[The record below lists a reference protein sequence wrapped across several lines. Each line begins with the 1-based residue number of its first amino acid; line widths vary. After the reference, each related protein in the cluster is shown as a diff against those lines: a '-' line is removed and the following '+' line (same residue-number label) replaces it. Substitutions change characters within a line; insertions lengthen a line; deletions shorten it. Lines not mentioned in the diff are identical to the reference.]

1 VFIAPVFIWLAPIRW
16 HGFSFHCCMKEEI
29 NVGGK
34 KVWVL
39 IEPHQVQDGEGNQP
53 EEYFTASYATTDPP
67 SLPGGILFLDEGEM
81 PKRFLS
87 PVQALEF
94 ANEKLLGLI

>member
-1 VFIAPVFIWLAPIRW
+1 
-16 HGFSFHCCMKEEI
+16 MKEEI
-29 NVGGK
+29 NIGDQ
-34 KVWVL
+34 KVWIL
-39 IEPHQVQDGEGNQP
+39 IEPHQVQDGAGDEP

-67 SLPGGILFLDEGEM
+67 TLPGGILFLEKDNM

-94 ANEKLLGLI
+94 ANEKLLGMI